1 MCKACAMAE
10 QPEVPPY
17 HELLWPT
24 LEALKELGGSGTINE
39 IVDKIVELEG
49 FTEEQQS
56 VPHGDGPTSEIAYRA
71 AWARTYLKKVGA
83 VDNSARGVWTITE
96 EGRQLTEDDMGDIPR
111 TVRAMSPPSGR
122 RRGRTATDDAP
133 VGSDVEDLEDAWREK
148 VLEAIVA
155 APADAFERLTQ
166 RLLREADFV
175 SVKVTGRA
183 GDQGIDGIGV
193 YRLSL
198 VGFPVFFQCKRYRG
212 SVGPGAVRDFRGA
225 MTGRGDKGLL
235 ITTGTFTAE
244 AKTEANRAG
253 APPIDLIDGYQLCDL
268 LKKYGLGVH
277 ATQRVVES
285 VEVDE
290 AFFAEA

>member
-1 MCKACAMAE
+1 MADGDVAI
-10 QPEVPPY
+10 PKY
-17 HELLWPT
+17 DDLLWPT
-24 LEALKELGGSGTINE
+24 LVALDRLGGSGAINE
-39 IVDKIVELEG
+39 IIDKIVEIEG

-56 VPHGDGPTSEIAYRA
+56 VLHGDGPTTEIAYRA

-83 VDNSARGVWTITE
+83 VNNSTRGVWALTDEGRNLTE
-96 EGRQLTEDDMGDIPR
+96 EDVAEVPR
-111 TVRAMSPPSGR
+111 RVRAMNVEAARAR
-122 RRGRTATDDAP
+122 RSQGT
-133 VGSDVEDLEDAWREK
+133 EDEDGEELEDAWREK
-148 VLEAIVA
+148 ALETILSAS
-155 APADAFERLTQ
+155 ADAFERLAQ

-175 SVKVTGRA
+175 SVEVTGRS
-183 GDQGIDGIGV
+183 GDQGIDGVGV

-212 SVGPGAVRDFRGA
+212 SVGPAAVRDFRGA

-244 AKTEANRAG
+244 AKAESTRAG

-268 LKKYGLGVH
+268 LKKYGLGIV
-277 ATQRVVES
+277 ARQRTVEE

-290 AFFAEA
+290 GFFLDP

>member
-1 MCKACAMAE
+1 MPE
-10 QPEVPPY
+10 LPEVPAY

-24 LEALKELGGSGTINE
+24 LQALKELGGSGTINE
-39 IVDKIVELEG
+39 IVDKIIELEG

-56 VPHGDGPTSEIAYRA
+56 VAHGDGPTSEIAYRA
-71 AWARTYLKKVGA
+71 AWARSYLKKVGA
-83 VDNSARGVWTITE
+83 VDNSVRGVWAITE
-96 EGRQLTEDDMGDIPR
+96 DGRELTEADTADIPR
-111 TVRAMSPPSGR
+111 QVRAMTPRPARPR
-122 RRGRTATDDAP
+122 RSSTTDDAP
-133 VGSDVEDLEDAWREK
+133 TGSEVEDLEDAWREK
-148 VLEAIVA
+148 VLEAILA
-155 APADAFERLTQ
+155 APADAFERLSQ

-175 SVKVTGRA
+175 SVKVTGRS
-183 GDQGIDGIGV
+183 GDQGIDGIGL

-212 SVGPGAVRDFRGA
+212 SVGAGAVRDFRGA

-244 AKTEANRAG
+244 AKSEANRAG

-268 LKKYGLGVH
+268 LKKYGLGIST
-277 ATQRVVES
+277 TQRLVES

-290 AFFAEA
+290 EFFAEA

>member
-1 MCKACAMAE
+1 MI
-10 QPEVPPY
+10 PSY
-17 HELLWPT
+17 HTLLWPT
-24 LEALKELGGSGTINE
+24 LQALQRLGGSGTINE
-39 IVDKIVELEG
+39 IVDKVVELAGLSEA
-49 FTEEQQS
+49 QQS
-56 VPHGDGPTSEIAYRA
+56 VRHGDGPTSEVAYRA

-83 VDNSARGVWTITE
+83 VDNSARGVWAITR
-96 EGRQLTEDDMGDIPR
+96 EGRQLNADDMADIPR
-111 TVRAMSPPSGR
+111 TVRAMSPPSAR
-122 RRGRTATDDAP
+122 RRTAIAGTDSAP
-133 VGSDVEDLEDAWREK
+133 AGSDVEDLEDAWREK
-148 VLEAIVA
+148 ALEAILA
-155 APADAFERLTQ
+155 APADAFERLAQ

-175 SVKVTGRA
+175 SVKVTGRS

-212 SVGPGAVRDFRGA
+212 SVGAGAVRDFRGA

-244 AKTEANRAG
+244 AKAEATRAG

-277 ATQRVVES
+277 ATERVVEA

-290 AFFAEA
+290 TYFAGT

>member
-1 MCKACAMAE
+1 ML
-10 QPEVPPY
+10 QVPLPKY

-24 LEALKELGGSGTINE
+24 LCALKELGGSGTINE

-56 VPHGDGPTSEIAYRA
+56 VPHGDGPTSEIAYRS

-83 VDNSARGVWTITE
+83 VDNNARGVWSITD
-96 EGRQLTEDDMGDIPR
+96 EGRRLTRSDMAGIPR
-111 TVRAMSPPSGR
+111 QVQAMLA
-122 RRGRTATDDAP
+122 RTRPAGVTARTGEVIEKD
-133 VGSDVEDLEDAWREK
+133 EELEDAWREK
-148 VLEAIVA
+148 LLEMILA
-155 APADAFERLTQ
+155 APADAFERLVQ

-175 SVKVTGRA
+175 SVKVTGRS

-225 MTGRGDKGLL
+225 MTGRGDKGFL

-244 AKTEANRAG
+244 AKAEANRAG

-268 LKKYGLGVH
+268 LKKYQLGVR
-277 ATQRVVES
+277 TTERVVE
-285 VEVDE
+285 EVDIDE
-290 AFFAEA
+290 NFLSSL

>member
-1 MCKACAMAE
+1 MSQ
-10 QPEVPPY
+10 QPSIPAY

-24 LEALKELGGSGTINE
+24 LQALRELGGSGTVSE
-39 IVDKIVELEG
+39 IVDKIVELAG
-49 FTEEQQS
+49 FSEAQQS
-56 VPHGDGPTSEIAYRA
+56 IPHGDGPTSEIAYRA

-83 VDNSARGVWTITE
+83 VDNSARGVWAITE
-96 EGRQLTEDDMGDIPR
+96 HGRQLTADDMAGIPR
-111 TVRAMSPPSGR
+111 TVRAMTPPSAKR
-122 RRGRTATDDAP
+122 RTAVVAEKTP
-133 VGSDVEDLEDAWREK
+133 GGSDDEDLEDAWREK
-148 VLEAIVA
+148 VLEAILA
-155 APADAFERLTQ
+155 ASADAFERLAQ

-175 SVKVTGRA
+175 SVQVTGRS

-212 SVGPGAVRDFRGA
+212 SVGAGAVRDFRGA

-244 AKTEANRAG
+244 AKAEATRAG

-277 ATQRVVES
+277 ATQRLVES
-285 VEVDE
+285 VEVEE